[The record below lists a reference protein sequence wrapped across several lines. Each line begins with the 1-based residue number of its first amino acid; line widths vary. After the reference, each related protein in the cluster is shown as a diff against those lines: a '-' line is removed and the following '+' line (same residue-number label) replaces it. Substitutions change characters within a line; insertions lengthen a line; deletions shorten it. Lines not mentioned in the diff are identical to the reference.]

1 MGRPRRESSVVG
13 DPGAKFFWETRGTA
27 QKQETRN
34 KKETEATDVS
44 QTAIHPTKAGFLS
57 TEPSPPQ
64 TVRSRVQWPVLTRP
78 QMAGFEVTTEALRPQ
93 TRFESL
99 NMVQSRLAFVVL
111 HENLE
116 KRVIYAGFS
125 SLSDLTA
132 AVAVAVGMWKPAS
145 FAGFQAPRA
154 GRTVVADVPSF
165 RPRSAISTA
174 RPRFIGHSGENL
186 LFGRSGGAEI
196 AAFEKAA

>member
-1 MGRPRRESSVVG
+1 MRLKNDRTGHAMGRPRRESSVVG

-78 QMAGFEVTTEALRPQ
+78 QMAGFEVTTEGG
-93 TRFESL
+93 
-99 NMVQSRLAFVVL
+99 VLADLVIPKTVVFVVGIL
-111 HENLE
+111 LE
-116 KRVIYAGFS
+116 LF
-125 SLSDLTA
+125 DE
-132 AVAVAVGMWKPAS
+132 AVYYLL
-145 FAGFQAPRA
+145 
-154 GRTVVADVPSF
+154 VVN
-165 RPRSAISTA
+165 RS
-174 RPRFIGHSGENL
+174 
-186 LFGRSGGAEI
+186 
-196 AAFEKAA
+196 